1 MTGLGAVTL
10 LLVPFARLLIPRRA
24 WHCARRAVVRRTAHL
39 SPVGQAILWTLCA
52 GLAFSVLNALVRA
65 LTQQV
70 PPFQAQFLRYFFG
83 LLVLLPVVAWH
94 GPAAY
99 RPQAVGG
106 HFVRGALHTAGLCL
120 WFVALP
126 RIPLAD
132 TTAIGFTTPLFI
144 MVGAWLFFREPM
156 RWERWLAT
164 VLGFAGVLIVVS
176 PRIDWSGQGAGLY
189 HLVMLASAP
198 VFAGSFLVTKAL
210 TRHEGTGTIV
220 VWQCLTISLLSAPLA
235 AAVWQPVGTSQL
247 LGFLVCGLLGSL
259 GHYCLTRGIREAELS
274 ATQTPKFLELIW
286 AALLGWALFA
296 DVPTAST
303 LAGGLVISAA
313 TLWLA
318 RREARRG

>member
-1 MTGLGAVTL
+1 MST
-10 LLVPFARLLIPRRA
+10 VPVSPTRRA
-24 WHCARRAVVRRTAHL
+24 WLRARLAVQRRAAGL
-39 SPVGQAILWTLCA
+39 SPVAQAILWTIAA
-52 GLAFSVLNALVRA
+52 GLAFTLLNAVVRE
-65 LTQQV
+65 LTLSV
-70 PPFQAQFLRYFFG
+70 PPFQAQFLRYLFG
-83 LLVLLPVVAWH
+83 LLVLLPLVAWH
-94 GPAAY
+94 GPSLY

-106 HFVRGALHTAGLCL
+106 QFVRGALHTAGLCL

-164 VLGFAGVLIVVS
+164 GLGFAGVLVVVG
-176 PRIDWSGQGAGLY
+176 PRVDWSGQGPGLH

-198 VFAGSFLVTKAL
+198 VFAASFLVTKAL
-210 TRHEGTGTIV
+210 TRYESTGTIV
-220 VWQCLTISLLSAPLA
+220 LWQCLTISLMSAPLA
-235 AAVWQPVGTSQL
+235 WSVWQPVSTAQL

-274 ATQTPKFLELIW
+274 ATQTPKFLELVW
-286 AALLGWALFA
+286 AGLLGWAMFSE
-296 DVPTAST
+296 VPSAST

-318 RREARRG
+318 RRESRR

>member
-1 MTGLGAVTL
+1 VST
-10 LLVPFARLLIPRRA
+10 VPPSLTRRA
-24 WHCARRAVVRRTAHL
+24 WHLAVQAVERRTGHL
-39 SPVGQAILWTLCA
+39 PPVTQAILWTIVA
-52 GLAFSVLNALVRA
+52 GLAFTLLNALVRE

-70 PPFQAQFLRYFFG
+70 PPFQAQFLRYLFG
-83 LLVLLPVVAWH
+83 LLVLLPLVAWH
-94 GPAAY
+94 GPSAY

-106 HFVRGALHTAGLCL
+106 QFVRGLLHTAGLCL

-156 RWERWLAT
+156 RWERWLT
-164 VLGFAGVLIVVS
+164 TLLGFAGVLVVVG
-176 PRIDWSGQGAGLY
+176 PRVDWSGQGPGLY

-198 VFAGSFLVTKAL
+198 VFAASFLVTKAL
-210 TRHEGTGTIV
+210 TRYESTGTIV
-220 VWQCLTISLLSAPLA
+220 LWQCLTISLMSAPLA
-235 AAVWQPVGTSQL
+235 WSVWQPVSAWQL
-247 LGFLVCGLLGSL
+247 IGFLVCGLLGSV
-259 GHYCLTRGIREAELS
+259 GHYCLTRGIREADLS
-274 ATQTPKFLELIW
+274 ATQTPKFLELVW

-296 DVPTAST
+296 EVPAAST

-318 RREARRG
+318 RREARR

>member
-1 MTGLGAVTL
+1 M
-10 LLVPFARLLIPRRA
+10 PSARLLLPQQLWLRA
-24 WHCARRAVVRRTAHL
+24 RAGVVRRTAHL
-39 SPVGQAILWTLCA
+39 SPVAQAILWTVCA
-52 GLAFSVLNALVRA
+52 GLAFSLLNAFVRSLA
-65 LTQQV
+65 QQV
-70 PPFQAQFLRYFFG
+70 HPFQAQFLRYLFG
-83 LLVLLPVVAWH
+83 LLVLLPMVVAH
-94 GPAAY
+94 GPSAY

-106 HFVRGALHTAGLCL
+106 QFVRGALHTAGLCL

-132 TTAIGFTTPLFI
+132 MTAIGFTTPLFI

-164 VLGFAGVLIVVS
+164 SLGFAGVMVVVGT
-176 PRIDWSGQGAGLY
+176 RVDWRGQGPGMY

-198 VFAGSFLVTKAL
+198 VFAASFLVTTAL
-210 TRHEGTGTIV
+210 TRYESTGTIV
-220 VWQCLTISLLSAPLA
+220 LWQGLTISLMSAPLA
-235 AAVWQPVGTSQL
+235 WAVWQPVSLAQL
-247 LGFLVCGLLGSL
+247 AGFLVCGLLGSL
-259 GHYCLTRGIREAELS
+259 GHYCLTRGMREAELS

-286 AALLGWALFA
+286 AALLGWAVFG
-296 DVPTAST
+296 DVPTGST